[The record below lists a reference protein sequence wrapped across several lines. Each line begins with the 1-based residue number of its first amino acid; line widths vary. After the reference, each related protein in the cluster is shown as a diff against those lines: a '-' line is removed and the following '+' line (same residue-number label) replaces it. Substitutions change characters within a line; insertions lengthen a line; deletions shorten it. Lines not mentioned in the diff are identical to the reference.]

1 MSEKDH
7 CWNVQIPYEQDR
19 ISIVFTNRL
28 PTAIIFCCSFLIF
41 EKDKTQK
48 NNERFTAKRIGVC
61 YNFSP
66 RTKHAKPQS
75 RKRNTR
81 LDMSGHRHFFLSHT
95 HSGSGDNM
103 AKKNSASF
111 EKKNQQFD
119 RENQTVYESLGNRL
133 AILSQ
138 WFTLHMNFSLSW
150 LFHSINIQFSLF
162 NFQTG
167 CNEKSVWHSAMPFLS
182 LFLSN
187 FIVTER
193 STQRKH

>member
-48 NNERFTAKRIGVC
+48 NNERFTAKWIGMC

-95 HSGSGDNM
+95 QTL
-103 AKKNSASF
+103 AVATIWRKKNPLRL
-111 EKKNQQFD
+111 KKKPTVWQ
-119 RENQTVYESLGNRL
+119 REPNSLWIVGKPTSHSQPVVHVAYEL
-133 AILSQ
+133 
-138 WFTLHMNFSLSW
+138 FTLL
-150 LFHSINIQFSLF
+150 IIPF
-162 NFQTG
+162 N
-167 CNEKSVWHSAMPFLS
+167 
-182 LFLSN
+182 
-187 FIVTER
+187 
-193 STQRKH
+193 